1 MSLDEQDRKVGS
13 KKRRGSRALV
23 ALATLVA
30 TAGTSWYALYRPS
43 RPQTG
48 QVLPVRSRATQQ
60 FSRGPEGPSLGRT
73 TAISVATTRSETLV
87 DEKVLRADPAN
98 DDWEGEA
105 FGALIGPQ
113 VKRIE
118 GLLADGS
125 NPSKEQTIRSLIA
138 EGFACPRLRP
148 AKLRIAYRHGSLSV
162 RRGVVAA
169 STPTFHG
176 PEGIVEAF
184 SALQDPQASHARARL
199 KVIRVEPAAGQIH
212 TTVLLEMRQRRPERV
227 RQQNATWSCGW
238 VDGGADDAPPRLIS
252 IRSLDYEEV
261 TLEVGGPAFVDCTK
275 STMSDADDY
284 ELLIRRDINYWSTRL
299 TRLEYI
305 GLAGH
310 HGMALGDVNGDGLD
324 DVYVCDMGG
333 LPNRLYLHNQN
344 GTLRDVSSVAR
355 VDWLESSRAALLV
368 DLDNDGDQ
376 DLVVST
382 VKLVL
387 LAENLGDGRF
397 RLRGGHPGVAEA
409 YSLAAADFDHDGL
422 LDVYVCCY
430 GASAGRQ
437 RSVPRGFE
445 ARAPV
450 PYNDA
455 NNGGRNA
462 LLRNAGDFRFQDV
475 TKAVGLDQ
483 NNTRWS
489 FAAA

>member
-1 MSLDEQDRKVGS
+1 
-13 KKRRGSRALV
+13 
-23 ALATLVA
+23 
-30 TAGTSWYALYRPS
+30 
-43 RPQTG
+43 
-48 QVLPVRSRATQQ
+48 
-60 FSRGPEGPSLGRT
+60 
-73 TAISVATTRSETLV
+73 
-87 DEKVLRADPAN
+87 
-98 DDWEGEA
+98 
-105 FGALIGPQ
+105 
-113 VKRIE
+113 
-118 GLLADGS
+118 
-125 NPSKEQTIRSLIA
+125 
-138 EGFACPRLRP
+138 
-148 AKLRIAYRHGSLSV
+148 
-162 RRGVVAA
+162 
-169 STPTFHG
+169 
-176 PEGIVEAF
+176 
-184 SALQDPQASHARARL
+184 
-199 KVIRVEPAAGQIH
+199 
-212 TTVLLEMRQRRPERV
+212 
-227 RQQNATWSCGW
+227 
-238 VDGGADDAPPRLIS
+238 
-252 IRSLDYEEV
+252 
-261 TLEVGGPAFVDCTK
+261 
-275 STMSDADDY
+275 
-284 ELLIRRDINYWSTRL
+284 
-299 TRLEYI
+299 
-305 GLAGH
+305 
-310 HGMALGDVNGDGLD
+310 
-324 DVYVCDMGG
+324 
-333 LPNRLYLHNQN
+333 LYLHNQN